1 MTHISVKRI
10 SAWFAAIALIVGL
23 ILVWHGSSY
32 QAVFNLTNLSL
43 VEARAIY
50 AVGLFQVLLGVGALV
65 VAAMSYRFS
74 SQQFEQ

>member
-1 MTHISVKRI
+1 MTHINVKRI
-10 SAWFAAIALIVGL
+10 SAWFAALAFIVGL

-32 QAVFNLTNLSL
+32 QAVTNLANLSFPQ
-43 VEARAIY
+43 ARAIY